1 MRRCSAAISA
11 RAPALSRT
19 HAIAGALKAVYCAV
33 RLRHTVPRC
42 PGVEL
47 NVHATPVYDRRTIR
61 LHWLTA
67 LLVLTLWCLAQVIDY
82 FPAGLPRVSI
92 RSTHIL
98 LGATLVYILVR
109 RVHWRL
115 GPGRRLPLAAPA
127 ALGRLALA
135 VHWLLYAGLSS
146 VLLLGLANAW
156 KRGDSIYGLF
166 SIPKLLPADQQLK
179 NVIEHWHKYAA
190 NALMLLALVHA
201 LAGMLHH
208 FVLRDGI
215 LRRMLA
221 HGSAPDRMLPGS
233 AHLKTRRP

>member
-1 MRRCSAAISA
+1 M
-11 RAPALSRT
+11 P
-19 HAIAGALKAVYCAV
+19 GPEV
-33 RLRHTVPRC
+33 TVP
-42 PGVEL
+42 EL
-47 NVHATPVYDRRTIR
+47 QTYDRRTIH

-82 FPAGLPRVSI
+82 FPAGLPRISI

-98 LGATLVYILVR
+98 LGAALVFILAR
-109 RVHWRL
+109 RIHWRL
-115 GPGRRLPLAAPA
+115 GPGRRLPLAPPA

-135 VHWLLYAGLSS
+135 VHWLLYAGLLS

-166 SIPKLLPADQQLK
+166 SLPKLLPADQKLK
-179 NVIEHWHKYAA
+179 GAIEHWHKYAA
-190 NALMLLALVHA
+190 NALMLLALLHA
-201 LAGMLHH
+201 LAGLIHH

-221 HGSAPDRMLPGS
+221 HGGAPDRMLPG
-233 AHLKTRRP
+233 RPHQETELP